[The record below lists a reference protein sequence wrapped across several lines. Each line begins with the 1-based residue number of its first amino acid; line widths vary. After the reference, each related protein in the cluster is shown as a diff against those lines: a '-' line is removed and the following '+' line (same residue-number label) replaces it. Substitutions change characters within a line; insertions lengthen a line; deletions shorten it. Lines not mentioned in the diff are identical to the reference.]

1 MPDRIKHLKIEGFR
15 GATQPLELAFDQ
27 SKSVVL
33 IFGENGTGKSTIVDA
48 IESVSMGST
57 TFQDDWKLGKG
68 KRKET
73 YIPTL
78 GKKPADVAISMA
90 FGSDTYTAKLSNKG
104 VQLCSTANRPVAKV
118 LRRKSLQTFMDAD
131 PAQRYR
137 EVAAFLDIPQIE
149 ASEASLREALKDAQK
164 QFELATSAY
173 GQAQENLQGLWEAE
187 GSPGLENK
195 QTAESWGREQARS
208 PTEALT
214 ARLEELKASL
224 KRIED
229 LQQKVLAKTTAEQ
242 AIDAAQEQLE
252 QAEQSVSDA
261 ESGGGVGNA
270 ELVTLLQDAK
280 TYLTK
285 SPDSLCPVCEETEIV
300 PGELVGRLEQRIET
314 MSALQKAGENRLKA
328 EKNLHAKQ
336 DQLDQAIESLLNV
349 AQAAQ
354 DHFYLDES
362 ASDADSI
369 ARLREINTEAA
380 LAKTMQVEAELVAR
394 LGQLQAEE
402 AAKQKQLNNL
412 SSINQ
417 YVKTLDEKSAEA
429 KQKESLSKRLQQAV
443 SIVQARRKAY
453 VEGILAEI
461 AQEVDKLY
469 QKIHPAEG
477 IGDIKLKLDENQRG
491 SLVYGVA
498 FGGQKDIHPQPYYSE
513 SHLDTLGLCIFL
525 ALAKRTEAARTLVV
539 LDDVLGSADQQH
551 LQRTL
556 AMLMEESTNFAQLI
570 ITTHYRPLRDQFR
583 FARQPATPV
592 QLIELKR
599 WDFEHGIKSAKTT
612 TYAEDLRMQ
621 LQQPEF
627 RREAITAQAGILFES
642 LLEFITRTY
651 RCKVPHHAE
660 PRFTFGELA
669 SAPNGKLKPALKLVR
684 KDNGASSETPL
695 APFYEKL
702 QQAIQVR
709 NLVGCH
715 FNQWA
720 GELSDQEVSAMA
732 ELALELADTLVCQ
745 HCGSLPLSN
754 KSGSHWECP
763 CKKTQMH
770 PLQQPQ

>member
-1 MPDRIKHLKIEGFR
+1 MPDRIKRLNIEGFR
-15 GATQPLELAFDQ
+15 GATQPLDLVFDPG
-27 SKSVVL
+27 KSVVL

-68 KRKET
+68 KRKES

-78 GKKPADVAISMA
+78 GKKLTDVSIRME
-90 FGSDTYTAKLSNKG
+90 FGDNTYTATLSNKG
-104 VQLCSTANRPVAKV
+104 VQLCNTANRPVAKV

-131 PAQRYR
+131 PAQRYK
-137 EVAAFLDIPQIE
+137 EVASFLDIPQIE
-149 ASEASLREALKDAQK
+149 ASEASLREAFKEAQK
-164 QFELATSAY
+164 QFEQATSAY

-187 GSPGLENK
+187 GSPGLERK
-195 QTAESWGREQARS
+195 QTAETWGREQAQT
-208 PTEALT
+208 PTEALK
-214 ARLEELKASL
+214 AGLQNLKISL
-224 KRIED
+224 RHID
-229 LQQKVLAKTTAEQ
+229 SLQQKGLAKTTAEQ
-242 AIDAAQEQLE
+242 AVGVAQQELQ
-252 QAEQSVSDA
+252 QAEQSVADA
-261 ESGGGVGNA
+261 ESGGGLGSA
-270 ELVTLLQDAK
+270 ELVTLLQDARA
-280 TYLTK
+280 YLTK
-285 SPDSLCPVCEETEIV
+285 SPDSLCPVCEETAIV
-300 PGELVGRLEQRIET
+300 PGDLVVRLEQRIDA
-314 MSALQKAGENRLKA
+314 MSALQKAGDNKLRA

-336 DQLDQAIESLLNV
+336 DQLSQSIENLLN
-349 AQAAQ
+349 AAQ
-354 DHFYLDES
+354 SIQEYFYPDES
-362 ASDADSI
+362 ASDSDSI
-369 ARLREINTEAA
+369 ARMREVDADAA
-380 LAKTMQVEAELVAR
+380 LAKTLQIEAELVTR
-394 LGQLQAEE
+394 LEQLQADE
-402 AAKQKQLNNL
+402 AAQQKQLNNL
-412 SSINQ
+412 SSIIQ

-443 SIVQARRKAY
+443 TIVESRRKAY

-498 FGGQKDIHPQPYYSE
+498 FGGQQDIHPQPYYSE

-525 ALAKRTEAARTLVV
+525 ALAKRNEAARTLVV

-556 AMLMEESTNFAQLI
+556 AMLMEESTNFAQLV

-583 FARQPATPV
+583 FSRQPATPV

-599 WDFEHGIKSAKTT
+599 WDFEHGIKSAKAT
-612 TYAEDLRMQ
+612 TYAEDLRLQ
-621 LQQPEF
+621 LQQQEF

-669 SAPNGKLKPALKLVR
+669 SAPNGKLKPALKVVSQ
-684 KDNGASSETPL
+684 DDGNSHEIPL

-702 QQAIQVR
+702 QQAIQIR

-720 GELSDQEVSAMA
+720 GELADQEVREMA

-745 HCGSLPLSN
+745 HCGSLPLSS
-754 KSGSHWECP
+754 KSGSHWECA